1 MLQVSR
7 KFEYGLHA
15 AAYLATRGS
24 GRVVTV
30 KEMADEI
37 GFSQEFLSK
46 AMQSMKKA
54 GITESVQG
62 VKGGYRLA
70 RKPSEITIADIGV
83 AIEGKP
89 HMTRCVV
96 KITSCEIFDQCS
108 YRGYMN
114 SLQDRIQ
121 GLMSAT
127 TIAELLVKS
136 EGEPEGGRDS
146 G

>member
-15 AAYLATRGS
+15 VAYLATKGS

-30 KEMADEI
+30 KEMAESI

-70 RKPSEITIADIGV
+70 RQPSVITIADIGI

-89 HMTRCVV
+89 HLTRCAV
-96 KITSCEIFDQCS
+96 KLSSCEISAHSD

-114 SLQDRIQ
+114 TLQDRIQ
-121 GLMSAT
+121 SLMASTTVADILKQPDSAVT
-127 TIAELLVKS
+127 A
-136 EGEPEGGRDS
+136 PE
-146 G
+146 

>member
-1 MLQVSR
+1 
-7 KFEYGLHA
+7 
-15 AAYLATRGS
+15 
-24 GRVVTV
+24 
-30 KEMADEI
+30 
-37 GFSQEFLSK
+37 
-46 AMQSMKKA
+46 
-54 GITESVQG
+54 
-62 VKGGYRLA
+62 
-70 RKPSEITIADIGV
+70 
-83 AIEGKP
+83 
-89 HMTRCVV
+89 MTRCVV

>member
-15 AAYLATRGS
+15 AAYLAKKGS

-30 KEMADEI
+30 KEMADSI

-46 AMQSMKKA
+46 AMQSMKKV
-54 GITESVQG
+54 GITESVKG

-70 RKPSEITIADIGV
+70 RKPSEITVADIGE

-89 HMTRCVV
+89 HLTRCAVRLS
-96 KITSCEIFDQCS
+96 SCEIADNCG

-114 SLQDRIQ
+114 NLQARIQ
-121 GLMSAT
+121 ALMAST
-127 TIAELLVKS
+127 TIADLLRQQDEEPSS
-136 EGEPEGGRDS
+136 E
-146 G
+146 